1 MEADVQTIYTKS
13 PKMKIYLKTLIKDIG
28 RRETGRIAS
37 MVFTWCKQ
45 NMGVNNRKGYKP
57 MFYLSAMIDDGQI
70 CGDYDEIDNEI
81 CIYYKNLIDVREL
94 VDTMIHEWTHQLQ
107 PCRTKYNKFKGSY
120 KKHPFEVEAYASEK
134 IYNSKCW
141 NDIKSKVNRS

>member
-1 MEADVQTIYTKS
+1 MRK
-13 PKMKIYLKTLIKDIG
+13 LKYPQRMSLSNWTRTEKKLLSE
-28 RRETGRIAS
+28 R
-37 MVFTWCKQ
+37 VFRWCKK

-57 MFYLSAMIDDGQI
+57 VFYLSAMIDDGQI

-141 NDIKSKVNRS
+141 NDIKGKITRS